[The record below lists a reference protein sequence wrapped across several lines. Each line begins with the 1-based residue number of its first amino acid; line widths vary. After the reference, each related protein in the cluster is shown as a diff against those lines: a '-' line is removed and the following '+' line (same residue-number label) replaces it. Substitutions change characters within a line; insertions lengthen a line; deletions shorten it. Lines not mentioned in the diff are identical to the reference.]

1 MYEINHLATSFLL
14 AQYTLVLRVLVIDL
28 RIAAYGESCVPCL
41 HFAIHVAVE
50 VYVVCLH
57 EHTSSHIWLI
67 DFGLLYSSDLSLSSK
82 TAPFLLRALPILFI
96 GPPLPLDGIDLAL
109 QIHLIAEIESVIVTR
124 DGADAAASTRAS
136 GR

>member
-1 MYEINHLATSFLL
+1 MNITCSY
-14 AQYTLVLRVLVIDL
+14 
-28 RIAAYGESCVPCL
+28 
-41 HFAIHVAVE
+41 
-50 VYVVCLH
+50 
-57 EHTSSHIWLI
+57 IWFI
-67 DFGLLYSSDLSLSSK
+67 DFCLLYSSGLYLSSK
-82 TAPFLLRALPILFI
+82 TTPFLLRALTILFI